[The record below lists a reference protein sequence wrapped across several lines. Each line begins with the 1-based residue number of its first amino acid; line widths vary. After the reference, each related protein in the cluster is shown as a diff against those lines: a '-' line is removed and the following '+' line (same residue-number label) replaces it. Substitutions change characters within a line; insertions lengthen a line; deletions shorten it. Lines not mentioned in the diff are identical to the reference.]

1 MKNRKPNIL
10 IIISDQQG
18 IDTIAAY
25 KEFFKHKAYLGHW
38 LKTPNFDRMVAGG
51 YSFLESHSTNPVCCP
66 ARSSLFTG
74 RYSTETGVTYNNIG
88 IDQNVPN
95 MGEWFE
101 ANTNYNRVYCGK
113 WHAGGQW
120 NYPDIAGE
128 RKIPGFETIPVG
140 VSGTGDLNDFQ
151 VSGAMKGYIMNYKE
165 DKPFLAVAGLMNPH
179 DICYWSPQLH
189 GDKLVPKSDLFELGG
204 SLPPLP
210 PNFEFNFDDPFPKQ
224 QVKFTPAEWQ
234 NYLYDYCRMIEKL
247 DADLG
252 RLLDAVDS
260 RSDETLVVF
269 ISDHGEG
276 SARHRR
282 VQKWHPFEQS
292 VKVPFIAYMPGKVKD
307 NVIDNK
313 HFVSGIDL
321 MTTICEFAGI
331 SAPPNCKGRRLKQ
344 LLEKGETD
352 DVMDFAVAEFQ
363 HTGRVVRKTDYKYV
377 KIYEYS
383 GVPDAPFIRL
393 EDGKPEKF
401 QPCAGSSRYK
411 TLPNKLLFNLRE
423 DPWETNDLS
432 KNPAYALKIS
442 EMDLFLA
449 EEWEKKMIPGTH
461 FDRN

>member
-25 KEFFKHKAYLGHW
+25 KEIFSHEAYLGHW
-38 LKTPNFDRMVAGG
+38 LKTPNFDRMVSGG
-51 YSFLESHSTNPVCCP
+51 TSFLESHSTNPVCCP
-66 ARSSLFTG
+66 ARSCLFTG

-88 IDQNVPN
+88 IDKNIPN

-101 ANTNYNRVYCGK
+101 TNSDYNRVYCGK
-113 WHAGGQW
+113 WHAGGAW

-128 RKIPGFETIPVG
+128 RKVPGFETIPAG
-140 VSGTGDLNDFQ
+140 MHGTGDFNDFE
-151 VSGAMKGYIMNYKE
+151 VSGAMKAYIMNYQDK
-165 DKPFLAVAGLMNPH
+165 KPFLAVAGLMNPH
-179 DICYWSPQLH
+179 DICYWSPQLN
-189 GDKLVPKSDLFELGG
+189 GNKLVPKADIFELGN

-210 PNFEFNFDDPFPKQ
+210 PNFNFNFDDPFPRQ
-224 QVKFTPAEWQ
+224 QVKYSPAEWQ

-252 RLLDAVDS
+252 RLLDAVNS
-260 RSDETLVVF
+260 RSDETLVIF
-269 ISDHGEG
+269 TSDHGEG
-276 SARHRR
+276 AARHKR

-292 VKVPFIAYMPGKVKD
+292 VKVPFIACLPGKIKA
-307 NVIDNK
+307 NIIDNQ

-321 MTTICEFAGI
+321 MTTVCEYAGI
-331 SAPPNCKGRRLKQ
+331 PAPPNCKGRRLKQ
-344 LLEKGETD
+344 LLEKGDTVD
-352 DVMDFAVAEFQ
+352 RMDFAFAEFQ
-363 HTGRVVRKTDYKYV
+363 HTGRVVHKGNFKYV

-383 GVPDAPFIRL
+383 GIPDQPFIRL
-393 EDGKPEKF
+393 EDGKPAKF

-411 TLPNKLLFNLRE
+411 TLPHQLLFNLKE
-423 DPWETNDLS
+423 DPWEINDLS
-432 KNPAYALKIS
+432 RNPAYSKVLI
-442 EMDLFLA
+442 ELDLLLA